1 MQYIQRYQRIL
12 LLGALLLTAGLQ
24 GQEAG
29 TASTLT
35 IPQIMADPL
44 TSVGSLPGEDI
55 NWSEDS
61 R

>member
-44 TSVGSLPGEDI
+44 T
-55 NWSEDS
+55 
-61 R
+61 